1 MCSCE
6 NEGLSQRER
15 VAYRVRWRAALQAR
29 PYAILRRCALGAP
42 AQIFPIFRSKTVRR
56 SCVASKKPIPNS
68 VAVRAIAWHAN
79 PLFQNTWA
87 ITSNW
92 GFGTVMKAHLTS
104 ADSPVRTAMCKL
116 AGRM

>member
-15 VAYRVRWRAALQAR
+15 VAYRVRWWAALQVR

-56 SCVASKKPIPNS
+56 SCAASKKRIPIS
-68 VAVRAIAWHAN
+68 VAVRAIAWH
-79 PLFQNTWA
+79 
-87 ITSNW
+87 
-92 GFGTVMKAHLTS
+92 
-104 ADSPVRTAMCKL
+104 VRTPLSKHL
-116 AGRM
+116 DDHQQLGFWDSYEGSSDKR